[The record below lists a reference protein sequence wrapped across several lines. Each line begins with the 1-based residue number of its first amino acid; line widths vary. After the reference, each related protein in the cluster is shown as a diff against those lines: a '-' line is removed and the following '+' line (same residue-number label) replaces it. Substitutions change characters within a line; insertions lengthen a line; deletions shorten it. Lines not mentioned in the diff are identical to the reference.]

1 MGGKAL
7 KTMTTRRVA
16 AAEYH
21 EIKDEVVGMLR
32 SMYPGHRIEAIP
44 AYRRKPDFGDLDIL
58 VEYFSDPERPDT
70 DIRHRFRGELHKHF
84 KAEEIVSNGPVYSF
98 AWRDF
103 QVDLILA
110 PSSDFEMSL
119 NYFSWNDLGNLIGRV
134 AHKMGLKY
142 GHDGLSLPFRVETY
156 LFDTLVVTRDAF
168 AAIEFLGMD
177 PERFRQGFDT
187 PDEFYQFVADGKYFD
202 PDIYQL
208 ENRSNKA
215 RTRDRKRPIYRGFLE
230 WIVTHNVK
238 PRFTDWPAIKA
249 TWLPKLFVAF
259 PDALDGYLRIQENF
273 ELSRK
278 YQAKFNGQLVSSLT
292 GLSGKELGHLM
303 MRIRTT
309 FDTRADEAFRR
320 WVVESS
326 DADIENLIRQ
336 QFELYQR
343 EQQPA

>member
-7 KTMTTRRVA
+7 KTVVTRRVA
-16 AAEYH
+16 ADEYRK
-21 EIKDEVVGMLR
+21 IKDEVVGMLR
-32 SMYPGHRIEAIP
+32 GMYPGHGIEAIP
-44 AYRRKPDFGDLDIL
+44 AYRKKADFGDLDVL
-58 VEYFSDPERPDT
+58 VEYFSDPDRPDT
-70 DIRHRFRGELHKHF
+70 DIRHRFRGELRKHF

-110 PSSDFEMSL
+110 PTDEFEMSL

-142 GHDGLSLPFRVETY
+142 GHDGLCLPFRVETY

-187 PDEFYQFVADGKYFD
+187 PEEFYQFVADGKYFD

-230 WIVTHNVK
+230 WIEQTGAKAN
-238 PRFTDWPAIKA
+238 FAEWPDTKA
-249 TWLPKLFVAF
+249 DWLPKLFEAF
-259 PDALDGYLRIQENF
+259 PDAIAGYRTIQENF
-273 ELSRK
+273 DLARK
-278 YQAKFNGQLVSSLT
+278 YQAKFNGQLVNSLT

-309 FDTRADEAFRR
+309 FDTRTDEAFRR
-320 WVVESS
+320 WIVESP

-336 QFELYQR
+336 QFELLQK
-343 EQQPA
+343 EQQPG